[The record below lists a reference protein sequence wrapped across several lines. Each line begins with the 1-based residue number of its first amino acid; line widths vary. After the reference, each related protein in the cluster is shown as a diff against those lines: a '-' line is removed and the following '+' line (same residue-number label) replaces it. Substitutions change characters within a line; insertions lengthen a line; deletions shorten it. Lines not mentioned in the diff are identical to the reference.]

1 MSISLN
7 NIESRVTALER
18 SGNGSIV
25 NVHEYNGNPVG
36 SINLN
41 QYLTSVVNHYI
52 LCITHCNSGTGV
64 VSYATIINRKNLDT
78 SYQVGGYWGSST
90 TNQYTIKNNTLTAS
104 NGAAFGRW
112 FLITLNL

>member
-52 LCITHCNSGTGV
+52 LCITNCDSRTGV
-64 VSYATIINRKNLDT
+64 VSYATMINRKNLDT
-78 SYQVGGYWGSST
+78 SYQIGGYWGSSN
-90 TNQYTIKNNTLTAS
+90 TNNYIINNNTLTAS

>member
-7 NIESRVTALER
+7 NIESRVTALEK

-25 NVHEYNGNPVG
+25 NIHEYKGNPVS
-36 SINLN
+36 SIDLN

-52 LCITHCNSGTGV
+52 LCVTDCESKTGV
-64 VSYATIINRKNLDT
+64 VSYATVINRKNLDT
-78 SYQVGGYWGSST
+78 NYHIGGYWGVST
-90 TNQYTIKNNTLTAS
+90 TNTYYIHNNTFIAS
-104 NGAAFGRW
+104 NGARFSKW

>member
-52 LCITHCNSGTGV
+52 LCITGCDSRTGV
-64 VSYATIINRKNLDT
+64 VSYATMINRKNLDT
-78 SYQVGGYWGSST
+78 SYQIGGYWGSST
-90 TNQYTIKNNTLTAS
+90 TNNYNINNNTLTAS
-104 NGAAFGRW
+104 NGAKFGKW